1 MYLNIKHFSFY
12 YIMKILFCY
21 LLNQSAPNQV
31 REAEKRVRDLEEEK
45 HKLDDELKTHVE
57 RTRRVN
63 IGQEVTFLLL
73 LLLLVFLLL
82 QLMALILIL
91 WSLLWVLGLFM
102 TFMIQSAISF
112 GTKPHTPYYSTC
124 SNSTLLLH
132 LLQLLLI
139 LLLPVSD
146 LDPRCWRPR

>member
-1 MYLNIKHFSFY
+1 M
-12 YIMKILFCY
+12 
-21 LLNQSAPNQV
+21 

-91 WSLLWVLGLFM
+91 WSLLWVPGPFK
-102 TFMIQSAISF
+102 TFMRRRRNILVSLIQSTTSF
-112 GTKPHTPYYSTC
+112 ATTPHTPPAQIPNSSSTFC
-124 SNSTLLLH
+124 S
-132 LLQLLLI
+132 
-139 LLLPVSD
+139 
-146 LDPRCWRPR
+146 CF

>member
-1 MYLNIKHFSFY
+1 MFHLDPTVS
-12 YIMKILFCY
+12 L
-21 LLNQSAPNQV
+21 QV

-73 LLLLVFLLL
+73 VFLLL

-91 WSLLWVLGLFM
+91 WSLLWVLGHFK
-102 TFMIQSAISF
+102 TFMRRRRSIVMAMESF
-112 GTKPHTPYYSTC
+112 SDQFEAVIHPS
-124 SNSTLLLH
+124 LH
-132 LLQLLLI
+132 I
-139 LLLPVSD
+139 LL
-146 LDPRCWRPR
+146 

>member
-1 MYLNIKHFSFY
+1 ML
-12 YIMKILFCY
+12 CY
-21 LLNQSAPNQV
+21 LLNQSEPTQV

-63 IGQEVTFLLL
+63 IGQEVSFCLL

-91 WSLLWVLGLFM
+91 WSLLWVLGLFK
-102 TFMIQSAISF
+102 TFMRRRRNILVSLTQSAISF
-112 GTKPHTPYYSTC
+112 GTKHNTPYSSTC
-124 SNSTLLLH
+124 SNSKLLLH
-132 LLQLLLI
+132 LLQLLLT
-139 LLLPVSD
+139 LLLPVCD
-146 LDPRCWRPR
+146 LEPRCWRPR